1 MDEQAIDV
9 MSNETALE
17 GQADDQ
23 PDLGDAA
30 QKKGEGF
37 MSKEIDL

>member
-1 MDEQAIDV
+1 MDEQTVDV
-9 MSNETALE
+9 MSNEALE
-17 GQADDQ
+17 ADADDQ
-23 PDLGDAA
+23 VELGDAA